1 MLAIWARTRRRDQ
14 SEMWKNNSNKK
25 SSWIVEWVGW
35 RVEHF
40 PSRLCCCIAWT
51 IGKKHFHFIVVYG
64 TLCVV
69 RMTKARGRRKKRKKQ
84 LIDYFYR
91 VVWSYERR
99 GDKGGFLTNIEQCW
113 GVNEQFFLFRSHP
126 MDLLSLSFFEQ
137 EEKKSWQNNTFLP
150 LILMMFLYS
159 LFFFATIFPSHLPSS
174 YSSRAL
180 CSNDVPIIIIAQRIW
195 FPWDFN
201 WHLSWSWFCKM
212 NIKKFV
218 ILSALFSFSVVTPNM
233 FFPISFL
240 HVGCIWIG
248 LGGSLME
255 WEFVSGKW
263 KKKK

>member
-113 GVNEQFFLFRSHP
+113 GVNEQFF
-126 MDLLSLSFFEQ
+126 SFSFSSDGFVVAIVLRTRR
-137 EEKKSWQNNTFLP
+137 KKIMAKQHFSPINFNDVF
-150 LILMMFLYS
+150 ILS
-159 LFFFATIFPSHLPSS
+159 LFFRNYFSLPPSFLVQQPSS
-174 YSSRAL
+174 L
-180 CSNDVPIIIIAQRIW
+180 QQRR
-195 FPWDFN
+195 PHHHHRTTN
-201 WHLSWSWFCKM
+201 L
-212 NIKKFV
+212 
-218 ILSALFSFSVVTPNM
+218 
-233 FFPISFL
+233 ISMRL
-240 HVGCIWIG
+240 
-248 LGGSLME
+248 
-255 WEFVSGKW
+255 
-263 KKKK
+263 